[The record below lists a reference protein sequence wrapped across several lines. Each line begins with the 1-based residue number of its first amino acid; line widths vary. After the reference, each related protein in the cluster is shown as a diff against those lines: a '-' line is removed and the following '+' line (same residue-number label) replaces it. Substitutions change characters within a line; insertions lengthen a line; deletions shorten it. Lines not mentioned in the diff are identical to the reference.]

1 MKDEDGL
8 TGEGL
13 PEPVRKGIPRGG
25 RSVLILAALLL
36 IPTAVGAGT
45 LGSPKVA
52 VAVLCGGLLALG
64 NFWLLARMVVQL
76 TTGDDKRVSPLL
88 VRILTKLAILGAWLY
103 VLIVGAELDVVGLLL
118 GLSVVIVSS
127 LLSQVFGLLR

>member
-8 TGEGL
+8 SGEGL
-13 PEPVRKGIPRGG
+13 PEPVTRGIPRGG
-25 RSVLILAALLL
+25 RTVLILAALLL
-36 IPTAVGAGT
+36 VPTAVGGGT

-52 VAVLCGGLLALG
+52 VGVLCGGLLALG

-76 TTGDDKRVSPLL
+76 TTGDDKRVAPLL
-88 VRILTKLAILGAWLY
+88 SRLLTKLAILGACLY
-103 VLIVGAELDVVGLLL
+103 ALVVWAELDVVGLLL

-127 LLSQVFGLLR
+127 LLSQVFGLLG